1 MPSTS
6 NRENAVTDFLIKS
19 QIQYL
24 ATVGLDDKPKVR
36 PFQFMLEED
45 GRLYFCT
52 SNRKTVFKEIQR
64 HPYVE
69 LCASGENFSWLR
81 LNGRVVFSKDLELKA
96 KVQEA
101 SALVK
106 SIYQTPDNP
115 DFEIFYLGDAVATI
129 ADFSGNPPQ
138 TFHL

>member
-1 MPSTS
+1 MS
-6 NRENAVTDFLIKS
+6 AVTDFLIKS

-24 ATVGLDDKPKVR
+24 ATVGMDGNPKVR
-36 PFQFMLEED
+36 PFQFMLEEG

-52 SNRKTVFKEIQR
+52 SNQKVVFKEIQE

-69 LCASGENFSWLR
+69 FCASGEDYSWLR
-81 LNGRVVFSKDLELKA
+81 LSGRVVFSEDLELKA

-101 SALVK
+101 SPLVK
-106 SIYQTPDNP
+106 SIYQRPDNP
-115 DFEIFYLGDAVATI
+115 DFEIFYLDDAVATI

-138 TFHL
+138 TFKL